1 MKILL
6 LITGSTGNVG
16 REVVRHLQSEGI
28 PFETASH
35 RSDYGDRYLNF
46 EDASSFSGALQGI
59 NSVFLMR
66 PPHLADANKYFRP
79 FIEEANKQQV
89 KHIVFLSVLG
99 ADKNK
104 IVPHAK
110 IEKLILESK
119 IPYTFLRPSF
129 FMQNLLTQHGEELRE
144 MHDIYVP
151 AGKGKTSFIDVR
163 DIGVAAMK
171 TLIHEEHR
179 GKAYDLTG
187 NEALSYQEVAE
198 IFSDI
203 TGESFTYS
211 NPSILEF
218 WKTCRKKGISKDKIV
233 VMVGIYTTAKIGF
246 AKRVTSD
253 LHEILGHAPISF
265 EQFVKDSVDVL
276 K

>member
-1 MKILL
+1 MI

-16 REVVRHLQSEGI
+16 KEVVRELQSEGI
-28 PFETASH
+28 PFVTASH
-35 RSDYGDRYLNF
+35 RSGHGDRYLNF
-46 EDASSFSGALQGI
+46 EDASSFTGALQGI
-59 NSVFLMR
+59 DSVFLMR
-66 PPHLADANKYFRP
+66 PPHLADVNKYFRP
-79 FIEEANKQQV
+79 FIEEAVKQNV

-110 IEKLILESK
+110 IEKVILESN

-129 FMQNLLTQHGEELRE
+129 FMQNLLTEHGEELRE
-144 MHDIYVP
+144 KHEIYVP

-198 IFSDI
+198 IFSEI

-218 WKTCRKKGISKDKIV
+218 WKTYRKKGMSNDKIV

-246 AKRVTSD
+246 AKRVTKD
-253 LHEILGHAPISF
+253 LHAILGHAPITV
-265 EQFVKDSVDVL
+265 EQFVKDSIDIL

>member
-1 MKILL
+1 MI

-16 REVVRHLQSEGI
+16 REIVRNLQAEGI

-35 RSDYGDRYLNF
+35 RKDHGDRYLNF

-59 NSVFLMR
+59 DSVFLMR
-66 PPHLADANKYFRP
+66 PPHLADVNKYFRP
-79 FIEEANKQQV
+79 FIEEAVKQRVQ
-89 KHIVFLSVLG
+89 HIVFLSVLG

-110 IEKLILESK
+110 IEKVLLDSK

-129 FMQNLLTQHGEELRE
+129 FMQNLLTEHGEELRKK
-144 MHDIYVP
+144 HDIYVP

-163 DIGVAAMK
+163 DIGIAAMK
-171 TLIHEEHR
+171 TLIQEEHR
-179 GKAYDLTG
+179 GKSYDLTG
-187 NEALSYQEVAE
+187 SEALSYREVAD
-198 IFSDI
+198 IFSRI

-218 WKTCRKKGISKDKIV
+218 WNTYRKKGMSRDKIV

-253 LHEILGHAPISF
+253 LQDILGHAPITF
-265 EQFVKDSVDVL
+265 EQFVRDNRDSL